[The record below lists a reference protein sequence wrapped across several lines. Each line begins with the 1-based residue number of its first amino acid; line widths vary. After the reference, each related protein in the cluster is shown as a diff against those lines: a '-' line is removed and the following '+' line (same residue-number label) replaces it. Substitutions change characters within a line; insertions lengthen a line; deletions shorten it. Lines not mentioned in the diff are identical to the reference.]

1 MDSDSLS
8 FSIDPVQKRPRI
20 IWMGARLTAM
30 SFPFNLSENNNSN
43 REMLKILEQVTGD
56 AVGVEVHL
64 DEILAVHFS
73 SSTVVEGILLPEAE
87 AVVEVG
93 IGAEKGHD
101 RQVAVAAMVMVVEI
115 PEIRETIDH
124 HGVLTIV
131 VVDLGHDLLN
141 VEDHVALLAGVLV
154 VGVLL
159 EVEAHHL
166 GEEDVRLLLLEDV
179 VLAPVLLPAPTLHIH
194 HDHDL
199 VLPGRI
205 QHHPQTEVRAEAK
218 VKVQRKAPHGAK
230 VELPIMKR
238 NGELFDDS
246 LCAYIIV
253 EDVNMYIY

>member
-1 MDSDSLS
+1 
-8 FSIDPVQKRPRI
+8 
-20 IWMGARLTAM
+20 MGARLTAM

-87 AVVEVG
+87 AVVVG

-194 HDHDL
+194 HGHDL

-205 QHHPQTEVRAEAK
+205 QHHPQTEVRARSKSKSPKESPPR
-218 VKVQRKAPHGAK
+218 RK
-230 VELPIMKR
+230 
-238 NGELFDDS
+238 S
-246 LCAYIIV
+246 
-253 EDVNMYIY
+253 

>member
-1 MDSDSLS
+1 
-8 FSIDPVQKRPRI
+8 
-20 IWMGARLTAM
+20 
-30 SFPFNLSENNNSN
+30 
-43 REMLKILEQVTGD
+43 MLKILEQVTGD